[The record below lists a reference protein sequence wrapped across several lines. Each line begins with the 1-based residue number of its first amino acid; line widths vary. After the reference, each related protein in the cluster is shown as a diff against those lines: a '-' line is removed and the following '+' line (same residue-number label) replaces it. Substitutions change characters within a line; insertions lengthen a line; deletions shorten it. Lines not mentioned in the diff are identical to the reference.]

1 MRPSV
6 LIQAHLRYLFL
17 YRRAAVIIAL
27 ATLLIS
33 TMFANT
39 VTAEDPSQAQILE
52 RLQQLENEQKEMREL
67 LKAKDARLNEL
78 EQELQ
83 RVKEAATAGAA
94 PGVAQ
99 GPPAAPAPAS
109 PSGTSEGLPEPEPTP
124 QLAAPV
130 PSAPGA
136 QPTPQLAEAPSKP
149 RPWVSEQFFGRYQ
162 PGGGYVISR
171 TELGDLV
178 FSGYAYV
185 RYLNQKGLDKTFT
198 NEGETTE
205 VDRRNDFELNKV
217 KLEFKGW
224 FLDPRFR
231 YVLYTWTNN
240 TAMGL
245 GAQVVVGG
253 NLRWAFSDA
262 FTLGGGI
269 FPLPSVRSNEGM
281 WPYFLGV
288 DHRTLT
294 DEFFRGSYTM
304 GIFAFGQLAPGL
316 QYSTMLGDN
325 LSILGVDANQLDGRF
340 QTVAAAL
347 RWMPTTGEF
356 GERGGAFGDYEDHQE
371 LATRLGA
378 HFTFSPEDAQQQP
391 NTDAPDNSQIRL
403 SNSTVIF
410 TPGALAP
417 DVTINKVKYY
427 MTSFDAGMK
436 YHGFALEG
444 EYYHRWLNDFH
455 ANGELPIDHMNDD
468 GFQVMASAMALP
480 KTLQL
485 YTQGAYLFGEFGD
498 PWEVT
503 AGINWWVFKRRELRL
518 NLEYIY
524 DRRSPVGYSAIPQQV
539 GGTGSIFNGNL
550 ELFF

>member
-1 MRPSV
+1 
-6 LIQAHLRYLFL
+6 
-17 YRRAAVIIAL
+17 
-27 ATLLIS
+27 
-33 TMFANT
+33 
-39 VTAEDPSQAQILE
+39 
-52 RLQQLENEQKEMREL
+52 
-67 LKAKDARLNEL
+67 
-78 EQELQ
+78 
-83 RVKEAATAGAA
+83 
-94 PGVAQ
+94 
-99 GPPAAPAPAS
+99 
-109 PSGTSEGLPEPEPTP
+109 
-124 QLAAPV
+124 
-130 PSAPGA
+130 
-136 QPTPQLAEAPSKP
+136 
-149 RPWVSEQFFGRYQ
+149 
-162 PGGGYVISR
+162 
-171 TELGDLV
+171 
-178 FSGYAYV
+178 
-185 RYLNQKGLDKTFT
+185 
-198 NEGETTE
+198 
-205 VDRRNDFELNKV
+205 
-217 KLEFKGW
+217 
-224 FLDPRFR
+224 
-231 YVLYTWTNN
+231 
-240 TAMGL
+240 
-245 GAQVVVGG
+245 
-253 NLRWAFSDA
+253 
-262 FTLGGGI
+262 
-269 FPLPSVRSNEGM
+269 M

-316 QYSTMLGDN
+316 RYSTMLGDN

-347 RWMPTTGEF
+347 WWMPTTGEY

-444 EYYHRWLNDFH
+444 QYFQRWLNDFH
-455 ANGELPIDHMNDD
+455 ANGELPIDHMNDN
-468 GFQVMASAMALP
+468 GFELMASAMALP